1 MKVSV
6 IFGGISF
13 EHEISIVSAIALK
26 KVLGNDIAH
35 FIFLDSTHRF
45 WLIPSKNMKSS
56 FFAKGEYKTQ
66 CKEIFPTFAGF
77 YYTNTIFKTRKN
89 IPIQTAYSLIH
100 GADGEDG
107 ILSALFEFYKIP
119 YIAPR
124 VEACA
129 LSFNKTLTKLFCAER
144 KIKALPYQVLY
155 THDFEFDKKLS
166 DFTPNFPYPVI
177 VKPARLG
184 SSIGVSVVAEQ
195 KELAYAI
202 ESAFEYDECVVIEPF
217 IHNIK
222 EYNLA
227 GCKVKNDNGE
237 DEWIFSIIEEP
248 QKGEFLDFEKK
259 YLDFSRTQQ
268 ILQADISENL
278 RTKIEKNFTQIYENA
293 FEGAIIRC
301 DFFVID
307 DEVYLN
313 EINPIPGSGANYLF
327 KDFKNVLNSLSA
339 NLPHKKRIKISYAY
353 IEKIQRA
360 KGK

>member
-1 MKVSV
+1 MRISV
-6 IFGGISF
+6 VFGGVSF

-45 WLIPSKNMKSS
+45 WLIPSKKMKSS
-56 FFAKGEYKTQ
+56 FFANGEYSQK
-66 CKEIFPTFAGF
+66 CKELFPTFAGF
-77 YYTNTIFKTRKN
+77 YYISSVFKSRKI

-107 ILSALFEFYKIP
+107 VLSGLFEFYKIP

-124 VEACA
+124 VESCV
-129 LSFNKTLTKLFCAER
+129 LSFNKALTKLFCLER
-144 KIKALPYQVLY
+144 EIKSLPYQVLHS
-155 THDFEFDKKLS
+155 TNFESSEDFNAFAPK
-166 DFTPNFPYPVI
+166 FPYPVI
-177 VKPARLG
+177 IKPARLG
-184 SSIGVSVVAEQ
+184 SSLGVSIVTQ
-195 KELAYAI
+195 PKELTYALEI
-202 ESAFEYDECVVIEPF
+202 AFEYDECAIIEPF
-217 IHNIK
+217 MQDIK

-227 GCKVKNDNGE
+227 GCKVQGDGGE
-237 DEWIFSIIEEP
+237 TKWVFSLIEEP
-248 QKGEFLDFEKK
+248 QKGQFLDFDKK

-268 ILQADISENL
+268 ILKADISEEL
-278 RTKIEKNFTQIYENA
+278 EEKIIECFKKIYENA

-301 DFFVID
+301 DFFVLD
-307 DEVYLN
+307 NEVYLN

-327 KDFKNVLNSLSA
+327 EDFKGVLQNLSE
-339 NLPHKKRIKISYAY
+339 NLPHKRPIKISYAY

>member
-6 IFGGISF
+6 IFGGVSF

-26 KVLGNDIAH
+26 KVLGDSIAH

-56 FFAKGEYKTQ
+56 FFAKGEYKTK
-66 CKEIFPTFAGF
+66 CKELFPTFAGF
-77 YYTNTIFKTRKN
+77 YYIGIFKSHK
-89 IPIQTAYSLIH
+89 ILSIQTAYSLIH

-119 YIAPR
+119 YVAPR
-124 VEACA
+124 IEACV
-129 LSFNKTLTKLFCAER
+129 LSFNKALSKLYCLER
-144 KIKALPYQVLY
+144 NIKTLPYQVL
-155 THDFEFDKKLS
+155 HSNDFETS
-166 DFTPNFPYPVI
+166 DEFNAFTPEFSYPII

-184 SSIGVSVVAEQ
+184 SSLGVSVVTQA
-195 KELAYAI
+195 KELTYAL
-202 ESAFEYDECVVIEPF
+202 EVGFEYDECVIIEPF
-217 IHNIK
+217 MQDIK

-227 GCKVKNDNGE
+227 GCKIKGDNNE
-237 DEWIFSIIEEP
+237 YEWVFSLIEEP
-248 QKGEFLDFEKK
+248 QKGKFLDFEKK

-268 ILQADISENL
+268 ILQADISDDL
-278 RTKIEKNFTQIYENA
+278 STKIKESFKKIYENT

-301 DFFVID
+301 DFFVLD
-307 DEVYLN
+307 NEVYLN

-327 KDFKNVLNSLSA
+327 KDFKEVLKSLSA
-339 NLPHKKRIKISYAY
+339 NLPHKRRIKISYSY